1 MVRLLHNLIPTLW
14 LLWCLYWWLAAV
26 NVKASVRDER
36 IGSRLT
42 HMLPLFVAGWLI
54 AAPRVPGPLALRF
67 VHWSF
72 TVYWCGVALLAVGLA
87 VSVWARVVLG
97 RNWSARVTLKQDHE
111 LVETGPYRWI
121 RHPIYTGILL
131 AFAGSALARAE
142 WRGLLALLIATAALA
157 RKIRI
162 EERWLTE
169 LFGARYQDYSRRSWA
184 LFPGLW

>member
-1 MVRLLHNLIPTLW
+1 
-14 LLWCLYWWLAAV
+14 
-26 NVKASVRDER
+26 
-36 IGSRLT
+36 
-42 HMLPLFVAGWLI
+42 
-54 AAPRVPGPLALRF
+54 
-67 VHWSF
+67 
-72 TVYWCGVALLAVGLA
+72 
-87 VSVWARVVLG
+87 
-97 RNWSARVTLKQDHE
+97 VTLKQDHE